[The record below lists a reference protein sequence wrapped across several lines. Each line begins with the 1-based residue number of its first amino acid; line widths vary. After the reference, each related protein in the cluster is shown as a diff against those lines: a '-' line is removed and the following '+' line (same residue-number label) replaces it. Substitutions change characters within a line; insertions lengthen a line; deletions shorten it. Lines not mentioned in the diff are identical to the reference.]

1 MAHNVA
7 STLFDIGRN
16 KAKAKLRGRRKTNDR
31 RSSSKG
37 SRLSSGEAGRG
48 VTLSRSGFWTGDDVA
63 SLSKGMAAE
72 VQKMAED
79 EAVEAQQSS
88 FVFPPDANEP
98 NLKTNKMLLKSR
110 SALMATLTLGGR
122 DAQSFSVSN
131 PLASK
136 LSLAR
141 SRGEG
146 LFTRE
151 DLIVH
156 IHGILYAGSIG
167 SLDFDTKVKVPDVL
181 VRREHPVRT
190 LLARTPRRAL

>member
-1 MAHNVA
+1 MSNTRCSLALSLSLSLSLSLCPYRYVLSGSDLYEYNDRAMAHNVA

-136 LSLAR
+136 RFFAKVHDTI
-141 SRGEG
+141 RGNPAAS
-146 LFTRE
+146 FF
-151 DLIVH
+151 V
-156 IHGILYAGSIG
+156 
-167 SLDFDTKVKVPDVL
+167 
-181 VRREHPVRT
+181 
-190 LLARTPRRAL
+190 